1 MTLMLLIIVS
11 LMIIIYSNSINYNDE
26 SNKIDELLSYHNYQ
40 HPKQIISSLSIDEKI
55 ALHRFLIHINGY
67 NNNTDI
73 NTITTNTIS
82 GSSPTSTSTSTTSTT
97 PNEAKPVYNPIYCR
111 DPDLGGHIPV
121 NLRHQRKFLMIGGKG
136 AGIGNFLIFYPAAY
150 YFALLTGRDIL
161 IIDDSLISEM
171 CSILTCGYPKFN
183 DAKAA
188 FPAILGGEAFN
199 QARPIKVYDFH
210 RHFSGE
216 ASLSDVKVVR
226 ADGYKFFSGWY
237 LGRNDTEDCIAKVTG
252 CARTDSMCHDRHA
265 LQRLIRG
272 PFKERLTGLE
282 ETRIIG
288 VPSNLR
294 HAIMSLPHVYA
305 PRLDAAIHLRSQF
318 QHFEQL
324 IGPDDPGWGD
334 AVKQVQLW
342 MNSTDNNAGQGLF
355 KLIEEKIMEQ
365 FHEIKGKSYATN
377 QMANRKLQN
386 RSEHDIERE
395 EYSGED
401 TDRIYVYIASDN
413 EIVKE
418 GLAKYL
424 IGHANIA
431 VMRVKN
437 NDHIVHAKNIDYLKQ
452 AGNNTGVVD
461 LILDWYALSL
471 SNVVFA
477 WRRDT
482 DLISTFAQSAQRM
495 SGNIEES
502 DINAGVGHGIGSK
515 GLQLFF
521 SKRGM
526 PVWREF

>member
-1 MTLMLLIIVS
+1 MILYIVIVLVLLLTIT
-11 LMIIIYSNSINYNDE
+11 NGNDD
-26 SNKIDELLSYHNYQ
+26 NDRIDKLLRSHHYQ
-40 HPKQIISSLSIDEKI
+40 HPNDIISTLSIEEKVS
-55 ALHRFLIHINGY
+55 LHRFLIHINGY
-67 NNNTDI
+67 NNNTNVDTTTT
-73 NTITTNTIS
+73 TITTTTTNPASDNTIIK
-82 GSSPTSTSTSTTSTT
+82 
-97 PNEAKPVYNPIYCR
+97 NEKPVYNPIYCR

-121 NLRHQRKFLMIGGKG
+121 NLRHQRKFLLIGGKG

-161 IIDDSLISEM
+161 IIDDSLIAEM
-171 CSILTCGYPKFN
+171 CTILTCGYPKFN
-183 DAKAA
+183 DVKAA

-199 QARPIKVYDFH
+199 QARSVKVFDFH

-216 ASLSDVKVVR
+216 APLTDIKIVR

-237 LGRNDTEDCIAKVTG
+237 LGRNDTEDCIAKLTG

-272 PFKERLTGLE
+272 PFKERLTELE
-282 ETRIIG
+282 EKRIIG

-294 HAIMSLPHVYA
+294 HAIMTLPHVFA

-324 IGPDDPGWGD
+324 VGPDDPGWGD
-334 AVKQVQLW
+334 AVKQVQSW
-342 MNSTDNNAGQGLF
+342 MNSTDDNAGQGLF
-355 KLIEEKIMEQ
+355 KLIEGKIMEQ
-365 FHEIKGKSYATN
+365 FHEIKGKADAMKLA
-377 QMANRKLQN
+377 QMTNRKLRRLQSDN
-386 RSEHDIERE
+386 NIESEEF
-395 EYSGED
+395 SGED

-452 AGNNTGVVD
+452 AGNNTGVID

-495 SGNIEES
+495 SGNTEES
-502 DINAGVGHGIGSK
+502 DLQAGVGHGIGSK

-521 SKRGM
+521 NKRGM
-526 PVWREF
+526 PLWREF